1 MYICQKIFGIQLGTY
16 LKKLKNNN
24 MIRLF
29 DVQNNKVIP
38 TEHCHALPFLKVLMT
53 TYPKTYMHVYQYLFY
68 MSCPNPDLNP
78 FFNLPEHDKEDII
91 IEEIGL
97 EESPE
102 DSKIRYALEMCK
114 KMYETPTYRAY
125 VGIKSML
132 DRLATYMQ
140 VTAIEH
146 GRDGNIN
153 SMVNAAAKFDQIRQS
168 YKGALVDMKEEQES
182 SVRGGAGLA
191 YDQL

>member
-1 MYICQKIFGIQLGTY
+1 
-16 LKKLKNNN
+16 
-24 MIRLF
+24 
-29 DVQNNKVIP
+29 
-38 TEHCHALPFLKVLMT
+38 
-53 TYPKTYMHVYQYLFY
+53 

-78 FFNLPEHDKEDII
+78 FFNLPEHEKEDII
-91 IEEIGL
+91 IEEIEL

-102 DSKIRYALEMCK
+102 DGIIINALEKCK
-114 KMYETPTYRAY
+114 KLYETPTYRAY

-132 DRLATYMQ
+132 DRLAKYME

-153 SMVNAAAKFDQIRQS
+153 AMVNAAAKFENIRQS
-168 YKGALVDMKEEQES
+168 YKGAFTDMRQEQES

-191 YDQL
+191 YDQI